1 MRFIIMLQSIVSGFF
16 FLLIGLFC
24 GPALII
30 AGFQLLRGQKVRLP
44 SVIKPLGRT
53 VLALAALLVATAE
66 VVANL
71 VAEKWPT
78 KYACLRP
85 IVRPAVKF
93 GIFAATVW
101 MVVNFLLVL
110 ADR

>member
-1 MRFIIMLQSIVSGFF
+1 MFQSIISGFF

-30 AGFQLLRGQKVRLP
+30 AGFQLLSGQKMRLS
-44 SVIKPLGRT
+44 SVIKPLGKT
-53 VLALAALLVATAE
+53 VSALAAVLVETAE

-71 VAEKWPT
+71 VAENWPT

-85 IVRPAVKF
+85 IVKPAVKF
-93 GIFAATVW
+93 GIFAAIVW

-110 ADR
+110 AER